1 MNIKIASVDS
11 VILYFGENIDLKTA
25 SKVRFAYK
33 NLKENPVKGIKE
45 IIPAYVSLLIKYDI
59 FIFSF
64 DELSNLLKERLK
76 DIKTENETIG
86 KLIEIPTLYSKEVG
100 FDFDKFANLSQDEV
114 INLHTSKEYFVYAV
128 GFLPG
133 FAYMGA
139 VDFRLKV
146 PRLQTPRAKVPKGSV
161 GIADTQ
167 TAIYPRLSP
176 GGWNIIGRVALELFS
191 EEFDGF
197 SFLKVGD
204 RVRFKSVCKDE
215 FLSLGGILWAVLLF

>member
-33 NLKENPVKGIKE
+33 SLKENPIKGIQE
-45 IIPAYVSLLIKYDI
+45 IIPAYVSLLVKYDI
-59 FIFSF
+59 FMFSF
-64 DELSNLLKERLK
+64 DEISNLLKERLK

-86 KLIEIPTLYSKEVG
+86 KLIEIPTLYSEEVG
-100 FDFDKFANLSQDEV
+100 FDFDKFTNLSQDEV

-139 VDFRLKV
+139 VDFRLKT

-204 RVRFKSVCKDE
+204 RVKFKSVCKDE
-215 FLSLGGILWAVLLF
+215 FLSLGGIL